1 MASILKISEAA
12 SLALHTVVYL
22 ATQHDGLVSTKEIA
36 RVLHASEA
44 HLSKVLQRLAR
55 VGIVSSVRGPKGG
68 FALHESPEKISLLE
82 VYQAIEGPLA
92 LNNCLSDHPSC
103 SGKQCVLGTLIGTIH
118 EQITKYLS
126 KTTVAQLN
134 RTYLTA
140 AGAGATK

>member
-68 FALHESPEKISLLE
+68 FALLKSPETLTLLE
-82 VYQAIEGPLA
+82 VYQAIEGTLA
-92 LNNCLSDHPSC
+92 LSNCLSDHPSC
-103 SGKQCVLGTLIGTIH
+103 SGKQCVLGTLIGSIH

-126 KTTVAQLN
+126 KTTVAKLN
-134 RTYLTA
+134 RIYLA
-140 AGAGATK
+140 ATGADATS

>member
-36 RVLHASEA
+36 RVLRASEA

-68 FALHESPEKISLLE
+68 FALLKSPENISLLE
-82 VYQAIEGPLA
+82 VYQAIEGPLT
-92 LNNCLSDHPSC
+92 LSNCLSEHPSC
-103 SGKQCVLGTLIGTIH
+103 SGKQCVLGTLICSIH
-118 EQITKYLS
+118 EQITKHLS

-134 RTYLTA
+134 RTYPPAPGTN
-140 AGAGATK
+140 ATK

>member
-68 FALHESPEKISLLE
+68 FALRESPEKISLLE

-126 KTTVAQLN
+126 KTTVAHLN

-140 AGAGATK
+140 AGADATK

>member
-68 FALHESPEKISLLE
+68 FALHEPPEKISLLE

-92 LNNCLSDHPSC
+92 LNNCLSEHPSC